1 MRERRVL
8 WLAVLRGERSF
19 DALEA
24 TRELRVCV
32 AQARLGVDAEMP
44 RNVYH
49 DEKEVPKLLGDTR
62 RAISVR
68 AVLTRRDRR
77 SELGDLFFGLGE
89 DWAKARPVEANFCR
103 TFLQLYRAGESRE
116 RNRHFV
122 EARDLTLYTAS
133 SSLFGLDALP

>member
-1 MRERRVL
+1 MLLKRRVNFAFASRK
-8 WLAVLRGERSF
+8 LASGSMPRCRAMFAMTKRRSPNSS
-19 DALEA
+19 A
-24 TRELRVCV
+24 TRV
-32 AQARLGVDAEMP
+32 A
-44 RNVYH
+44 
-49 DEKEVPKLLGDTR
+49 
-62 RAISVR
+62 AISVR

-103 TFLQLYRAGESRE
+103 TFLQFYRAGESRE